1 MKEESTAMSQ
11 PDDLR
16 ARIVRIVVESAEGDL
31 SEQDLVAA
39 GGSLPGVS
47 YSSLSLIRMI
57 DAVENQLGV
66 YLDPDSDSARFETI
80 DSLVE
85 LVSENLCVSQ

>member
-1 MKEESTAMSQ
+1 MPET

-31 SEQDLVAA
+31 SPAELDAA
-39 GGSLPGVS
+39 GGSLAGVS

-57 DAVENQLGV
+57 DTVENELGV
-66 YLDPDSDSARFETI
+66 YLDPEHDGERLTTVD
-80 DSLVE
+80 DLVA
-85 LVSENLCVSQ
+85 LVAENLRVGTGG